1 MKEKKKKNYNAAFLS
16 FFPAKMLLGLRMI
29 LHVPNFTGNFYLKLH
44 IIIQYN
50 KQNKLQ
56 KLQHF
61 K

>member
-1 MKEKKKKNYNAAFLS
+1 MKKKQIKITMQHS
-16 FFPAKMLLGLRMI
+16 STFFSAKMLLGLRMI

-44 IIIQYN
+44 VIIQYD